1 MYDFDTITDRTN
13 SDCEKY
19 DSRTQIFGTNDVIPL
34 WVADMDFASADFIVD
49 AMRQRLEHKVFG
61 YTFRSADYDAA
72 IQGWLLRR
80 SGWQVEREWLAFS
93 PGVVVGVTY
102 AMLSCTKEGD
112 GVLIQQ
118 PVYHPF
124 AIVTKANNR
133 KVINSSL
140 INTADGYRIDF
151 SDFEA
156 KLKESKVFILCNPHN
171 PTGRAFTQ
179 EELRRM
185 GELCVKHDVRIISD
199 EIHSD
204 FVYAPHKHIHIATL
218 SDDIAA
224 RTITFV
230 APSKSFNLAGLCTAV
245 AVSSSSEVLKQ
256 YKDELHKIHLD
267 SSNIFGATALMAA
280 YSKGD
285 AWMDEMKSYLEGNID
300 YVLDFLRTNMP
311 EVKCHKPEA
320 TYLMWLDFAAWG
332 MTQEQLNRFL
342 VAEAKLGMTTGVI
355 FGDGGSGFQR
365 MNIGAPRAII
375 KQALERLLAAKKLQ
389 NI

>member
-1 MYDFDTITDRTN
+1 MYNFDKIIDRTDT
-13 SDCEKY
+13 DCEKY
-19 DSRTQIFGTNDVIPL
+19 DSREHIFGAKDVIPL
-34 WVADMDFASADFIVD
+34 WVADMDFVSADFIVE
-49 AMRQRLEHKVFG
+49 AMRKRLDHRVFG
-61 YTFRSADYDAA
+61 YTYRSADYDAA

-80 SGWQVEREWLAFS
+80 SGWQVEREWLAYS

-102 AMLSCTKEGD
+102 AMLSCTQEGD

-133 KVINSSL
+133 KVVNSSL
-140 INTADGYRIDF
+140 INTPQGYRIDF
-151 SDFEA
+151 QDFEA

-171 PTGRAFTQ
+171 PTGRAFT
-179 EELRRM
+179 EDELRRM

-204 FVYAPHKHIHIATL
+204 FVYAPHRHTHIATL
-218 SDDIAA
+218 SPEIAA

-245 AVSSSSEVLKQ
+245 AISSSPEVLSQ
-256 YKDELHKIHLD
+256 YKAELHKIHLD
-267 SSNIFGATALMAA
+267 SSNIFGATALKAA
-280 YSKGD
+280 YSEGD
-285 AWMDEMKSYLEGNID
+285 QWMDDMKSYLEGNID

-311 EVKCHKPEA
+311 QVKCHKPEA
-320 TYLMWLDFAAWG
+320 TYLMWLDFSEWG

-342 VAEAKLGMTTGVI
+342 VEKAKLGMTTGVI
-355 FGDGGSGFQR
+355 FGDGGHGFQR
-365 MNIGAPRAII
+365 MNIGAPRATIR
-375 KQALERLLAAKKLQ
+375 QAMEQLLKVKNALR
-389 NI
+389 